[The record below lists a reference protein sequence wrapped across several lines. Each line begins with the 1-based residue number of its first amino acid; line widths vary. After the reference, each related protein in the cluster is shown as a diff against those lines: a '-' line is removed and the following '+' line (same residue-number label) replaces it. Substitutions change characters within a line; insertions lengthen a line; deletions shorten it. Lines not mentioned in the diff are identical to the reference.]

1 MADASESPSVGDRYR
16 KRVADLTKRLK
27 RKSMNAA
34 ARAQL
39 EKKRKA
45 LSDMADNED
54 WLEGKVK
61 AKD

>member
-1 MADASESPSVGDRYR
+1 MADASGSTSVGDRYR

-27 RKSMNAA
+27 RKSMKAA

-54 WLEGKVK
+54 WLDGKIK
-61 AKD
+61 AEN